1 MSDAAASWSRPAAG
15 ATSRRM
21 LVALVVS
28 LALNLIVIGL
38 VAGAA
43 WRFHGM
49 HWAGRGVTP
58 NLLGYASTLPTD
70 RRKALWNSTAEKR
83 QHMRPLRRDLRN
95 AREEAIKALTAE
107 PFDKQRFMAAQ
118 TRLLQANQQAR
129 EAVYA
134 LYAEIATQMTPEERR
149 TFIHWRAEQRPWQHR
164 NLLDEPDQQAK
175 DPVK

>member
-1 MSDAAASWSRPAAG
+1 MTDTAAGWSQRAG
-15 ATSRRM
+15 ATSRKM
-21 LVALVVS
+21 LVVLVGS

-43 WRFHGM
+43 WRIHGM

-83 QHMRPLRRDLRN
+83 QHMRPLRRDLRK

-107 PFDKQRFMAAQ
+107 PFDKQRFAAAQ
-118 TRLLQANQQAR
+118 THLLQVDQQAR

-149 TFIHWRAEQRPWQHR
+149 AFLHWRAEQRPWHR
-164 NLLDEPDQQAK
+164 NLLDEPDQQAN
-175 DPVK
+175 DPAK